1 MMRRGGVLI
10 AVIAIGLMSA
20 PLAAQVTGR
29 IVRTGPFQGAGQMI
43 RPGSWTFVEVEL
55 RYNGT
60 APLDAELRLDQRDRD
75 GDIVTAATPAPLNPN
90 GDPRRL
96 FIYFMPQAI
105 TSGDTIK
112 VTLVDH
118 EAKPIKILDGTGEE
132 MSHLQS
138 EPVFLESPESF
149 VVADLTGPRKSAHAA
164 WIDTVRSGHA
174 PESRHRR
181 IVRPLAPAELPTRWQ
196 GLAGIDAIVWDD
208 ADPGSATPQQL
219 EMLVE
224 WVKNGGRLLL
234 TCGRTWQ
241 AVAKSPLAEILP
253 VTLTG
258 STSTTQALEFH
269 SLVGEEVATQLKLER
284 RYLKNPITR
293 CTMIPQVGAIPI
305 PRECANPQIAH
316 RRIVGRGQIT
326 FVGASLQQ
334 LLPPPTKLLAENDP
348 DSVAFETDPKD
359 DPFIRT
365 CRLLVA
371 QNFLALPLERPPS
384 EHHFIQRPSDLFN
397 NTLRR
402 TIDFGAQSVGFLAF
416 AMLFAIIYGLAA
428 TFGSY
433 WYLRKRGWAQ
443 HAWSVF
449 AGLAVIASFI
459 GTLTVWG
466 LRGFNTRLM
475 QTNVI
480 DMAAGYDAARGACLL
495 GLKSPNHARF
505 DLTLPMMSTGADQET
520 PPTVI
525 TPMPDIQSLDTLSTS
540 FVAPDEYRL
549 TGDGGR
555 IEGVPL
561 RATLKE
567 FYGLWHGPVGGTVD
581 GKLIT
586 HAGASPGDSA
596 QLDLDDASFIQNNL
610 GVDLRQCY
618 LLETRNDTPTQTS
631 SVNPSGQVYCHE
643 LGSIPASGR
652 LDAATLRTAMF
663 FEPPD
668 PNNPGAPPKRKPS
681 RFLATT
687 ATQWRNTVMPTLT
700 EALTGTQSKDKLMPG
715 HEHAAMLLLSVFNLI
730 GDWSDSQNTGLI
742 VTRSVGRNL
751 DCSHE
756 LTSQTAV
763 LLGYADQPTA
773 ATLEVDRTALQPTK
787 SYTMYRIVIPVER
800 R

>member
-1 MMRRGGVLI
+1 MIRRGGCLI
-10 AVIAIGLMSA
+10 AAIAVCLTA
-20 PLAAQVTGR
+20 VPLAAQVTGR
-29 IVRTGPFQGAGQMI
+29 IIRTGLFPGAGQMI
-43 RPGSWTFVEVEL
+43 RPGAWTFVEVEL

-75 GDIVTAATPAPLNPN
+75 GDIVTSATPAPLNPN

-96 FIYFMPQAI
+96 FVYFMPHSLS
-105 TSGDTIK
+105 SGDLIT

-118 EAKPIKILDGTGEE
+118 EGKPIKILDGAGQEQV
-132 MSHLQS
+132 HLQS
-138 EPVFLESPESF
+138 EPIMVESPEVF
-149 VVADLTGPRKSAHAA
+149 VVADLTSPRKSAHAA
-164 WIDTVRSGHA
+164 WIDTARIGL
-174 PESRHRR
+174 PNESRHRR
-181 IVRPLAPAELPTRWQ
+181 IVRGLTPAELPTRWQ
-196 GLAGIDAIVWDD
+196 GLAGVDAIIWDD
-208 ADPGSATPQQL
+208 ADPSTTTPQQL

-241 AVAKSPLAEILP
+241 AIAKCPLAEILP
-253 VTLTG
+253 VTLSG
-258 STSTTQALEFH
+258 STMTTQALEFQ
-269 SLVGEEVATQLKLER
+269 SLVGEEIATQLKLER

-293 CTMIPQVGAIPI
+293 CTMTPLPGAVPI

-316 RRIVGRGQIT
+316 RGIVGRGQIT

-334 LLPPPTKLLAENDP
+334 LLPPPTQLA
-348 DSVAFETDPKD
+348 AETDPDAVKFEKEAKE

-384 EHHFIQRPSDLFN
+384 EHVAFQRPSDLFN
-397 NTLRR
+397 VSLRR
-402 TIDFGAQSVGFLAF
+402 TIDFGALSVGFLAIS
-416 AMLFAIIYGLAA
+416 MLFAIIYGLGA

-433 WYLRKRGWAQ
+433 WWLRRRGWAQ
-443 HAWSVF
+443 HAWTAF
-449 AGLAVIASFI
+449 ACLAVIASII
-459 GTLTVWG
+459 GTFTVWG

-475 QTNVI
+475 QTSVI
-480 DMAAGYDAARGACLL
+480 DMSAGIDAARGSCLL
-495 GLKSPNHARF
+495 GVKSPKHTRLN
-505 DLTLPMMSTGADQET
+505 LTLPVESTGTDRDA
-520 PPTVI
+520 PPTLI
-525 TPMPDIQSLDTLSTS
+525 TPMPDIQSMDAISTS
-540 FVAPDEYRL
+540 FVAPEEYRL
-549 TGDGGR
+549 TADGGR

-567 FYGLWHGPVGGTVD
+567 FFGVWHGSVGGTVE

-586 HAGASPGDSA
+586 HADPNDKV
-596 QLDLDDASFIQNNL
+596 QLDLDDASYITNNL
-610 GVDLRQCY
+610 GVDLRDCY

-631 SVNPSGQVYCHE
+631 NIDPSGQVYCHE
-643 LGSIPASGR
+643 LGSIAAGSR
-652 LDAATLRTAMF
+652 LDAATLRTMMF

-668 PNNPGAPPKRKPS
+668 PANPGAALKRKPS
-681 RFLATT
+681 RFLPSFVK
-687 ATQWRNTVMPTLT
+687 QWRNTVLPTLT
-700 EALTGTQSKDKLMPG
+700 EALSGTQTNAKLKPDQ
-715 HEHAAMLLLSVFNLI
+715 EHAAVLLLSVFNLI
-730 GDWSDSQNTGLI
+730 GDWNDAQNMTLA
-742 VTRSVGRNL
+742 VTRSMGRSL

-763 LLGYADQPTA
+763 LLGYADQPAA

>member
-1 MMRRGGVLI
+1 MIRRGALVIASI
-10 AVIAIGLMSA
+10 AVCLTAA
-20 PLAAQVTGR
+20 PLVAQVSGR
-29 IVRTGPFQGAGQMI
+29 IIRTGPFQGAGQMI

-60 APLDAELRLDQRDRD
+60 APLDAELRLEQRDRD

-105 TSGDTIK
+105 SSGDVIT
-112 VTLVDH
+112 VSLVDH
-118 EAKPIKILDGTGEE
+118 EGKPIKILDGAGNEQLN
-132 MSHLQS
+132 LQS
-138 EPVFLESPESF
+138 EPINLESAESF
-149 VVADLTGPRKSAHAA
+149 VVVDLTGPRKSAHAA
-164 WIDTVRSGHA
+164 WIDTVRAGQP

-181 IVRPLAPAELPTRWQ
+181 IVRALAPAELPTRWQ
-196 GLAGIDAIVWDD
+196 GLAGIDAIIWDD
-208 ADPGSATPQQL
+208 ADPTIATPQQM
-219 EMLVE
+219 ETLVE

-234 TCGRTWQ
+234 TCGRSWQ

-253 VTLTG
+253 VTLNG
-258 STSTTQALEFH
+258 STSTTQALEFQ
-269 SLVGEEVATQLKLER
+269 SLVGEETATALKLER

-293 CTMIPQVGAIPI
+293 CMMTPLPGAVPI

-316 RRIVGRGQIT
+316 RRVVGRGQIT

-334 LLPPPTKLLAENDP
+334 LLPPPTQMLAENDP
-348 DSVAFETDPKD
+348 DSVKFESDPKD
-359 DPFIRT
+359 DPFIRA

-371 QNFLALPLERPPS
+371 QNFLALPMERPPS
-384 EHHFIQRPSDLFN
+384 EHQFIQRPSDLFN
-397 NTLRR
+397 NSLRR
-402 TIDFGAQSVGFLAF
+402 TIDFGALSFGFLAF

-433 WYLRKRGWAQ
+433 WWLRKRGWAQ

-449 AGLAVIASFI
+449 AGLAVLASII

-480 DMAAGYDAARGACLL
+480 DMAAGVDAARGACLL
-495 GLKSPNHARF
+495 GVKSPTHTRF
-505 DLTLPMMSTGADQET
+505 NLTLPVTPTGADQET
-520 PPTVI
+520 PPTLI
-525 TPMPDIQSLDTLSTS
+525 TPMPDIVSMDGLSTS
-540 FVAPDEYRL
+540 FVAPDAYRL

-567 FYGLWHGPVGGTVD
+567 FYGVWHGPVGGTVD

-586 HAGASPGDSA
+586 HVDPNEPPL
-596 QLDLDDASFIQNNL
+596 LDLDDASYIQNNL
-610 GVDLRQCY
+610 GVDLRDCY

-631 SVNPSGQVYCHE
+631 NVDPSGQVYCHE

-652 LDAATLRTAMF
+652 LDAAALRTAMF

-668 PNNPGAPPKRKPS
+668 PANPGNPRKRKPS
-681 RFLATT
+681 RFLRT
-687 ATQWRNTVMPTLT
+687 AVTQWRNTVMPTLT
-700 EALTGTQSKDKLMPG
+700 EALTGTQTSDRLKPDQ
-715 HEHAAMLLLSVFNLI
+715 EHAAVLLLSVFNLI
-730 GDWSDSQNTGLI
+730 GDWGDAQNMNMV
-742 VTRSVGRNL
+742 VTRSVGRSL

-763 LLGYADQPTA
+763 LLGYASQPAA
-773 ATLEVDRTALQPTK
+773 ATLEIDRTALQPTK
-787 SYTMYRIVIPVER
+787 SYTMYRIVIPIER